1 MSHDAKSKKAKPTE
15 TKSLGAKSVGTN
27 IQGSRLIEESFW
39 ERDVWGDADV
49 SHQPDP
55 NLTPESTQEPITI
68 HEGSSDHQPDTNT
81 PTNSPDL
88 LVIGGGIVGT
98 SAALFYKRAY
108 PEQHVVLLE
117 RGGKPT
123 GASTRNAGFA
133 CIGSISEHQ
142 ADLQEASRELVLDR
156 ICHRY
161 EGLKFLRNTLPDTE
175 IGYEPCGGI
184 EIFTDR
190 DTFRACEAQIGE
202 WNRELAARMGEREVY
217 RVTTVNGMDAI
228 ENRVEGA
235 LHSGLMMK
243 ALHRRADEAGVETR
257 WHHEVTHLSPGRVEV
272 SQAEGSQVEVSQAGR
287 SQVEGSQV
295 KTNRVV
301 FTPSRTLLATN
312 GFTETLVGKLAG
324 TQASAT
330 GIRPAR
336 GTVFVTRPIPNLPW
350 RGTFHYHEGYVYFRN
365 VGDRLM
371 LGGARHI
378 AKQDEETTEFGV
390 HPGILTWLTQFAD
403 QVLQLPRG
411 WHIEQQWSGIM
422 GIAPQKE
429 PIVRELQDGLWVAA
443 GLSGMGVAIG
453 MKLARDLVGLMGE
466 PH

>member
-1 MSHDAKSKKAKPTE
+1 MSDNQA
-15 TKSLGAKSVGTN
+15 
-27 IQGSRLIEESFW
+27 ESFW
-39 ERDVWGDADV
+39 ERDVWGGTDV

-55 NLTPESTQEPITI
+55 NLTPEPIQEPTTSY
-68 HEGSSDHQPDTNT
+68 EGSSAHQPDANT
-81 PTNSPDL
+81 PANFPINFPTNSTAKSATNSPDL

-98 SAALFYKRAY
+98 SAALFYKQAY
-108 PEQHVVLLE
+108 PGQRVVLLE

-142 ADLQEASRELVLDR
+142 ADLQEASRKIVLDR
-156 ICHRY
+156 ICRRY
-161 EGLKFLRNTLPDTE
+161 EGLQFLRRTLPDTE

-190 DTFRACEAQIGE
+190 DTFRACEAQIGA
-202 WNRELAARMGEREVY
+202 WNRELAARMGECDVY

-287 SQVEGSQV
+287 SQVEESQAE
-295 KTNRVV
+295 TNRVV
-301 FTPSRTLLATN
+301 FTPSRILLATN

-336 GTVFVTRPIPNLPW
+336 GTVFVTHPIPNLPW

-390 HPGILTWLTQFAD
+390 HPETLTWLTQFAD

-429 PIVRELQDGLWVAA
+429 PVVRELQDGLWVAA

-466 PH
+466 

>member
-1 MSHDAKSKKAKPTE
+1 MSDNQA
-15 TKSLGAKSVGTN
+15 
-27 IQGSRLIEESFW
+27 ESFW
-39 ERDVWGDADV
+39 ERDVWGGADV
-49 SHQPDP
+49 SHQP
-55 NLTPESTQEPITI
+55 EA
-68 HEGSSDHQPDTNT
+68 NT
-81 PTNSPDL
+81 PTNFPINSTTKAATNSPDL

-98 SAALFYKRAY
+98 SAALFYKQAY
-108 PEQHVVLLE
+108 PGQLVVLLE

-142 ADLQEASRELVLDR
+142 ADLQEASREIVLDR
-156 ICHRY
+156 ICRRY
-161 EGLKFLRNTLPDTE
+161 EGLQFLRRTLPDTE
-175 IGYEPCGGI
+175 IGYESCGGI

-190 DTFRACEAQIGE
+190 DTFRACEAQIGA
-202 WNRELAARMGEREVY
+202 WNRELEARMGERDVY

-243 ALHRRADEAGVETR
+243 ALHRRAEEAGVETR